1 MLRHLR
7 FVLITV
13 SLFSQGNDQLL
24 YSQTSDFIEGKIIN
38 SSTSRPVP
46 FATIKLKNN
55 QLGVYANADGDF
67 RISRNTDFQE
77 DSLIITCI
85 GFKQISVAYK
95 DLSEIKVNWMILT
108 PIVYGLQEVKITAS
122 RRRMSPLAMIRRAIR
137 NIENNYPDKPFNV
150 IGYYRDYQKKD
161 SSYIN
166 LNEAIVQTFDNGFST
181 VSTSDKYRLLDFRKN
196 TDFPRMNVTPYYDV
210 LGDFEFNNTK
220 KTIPNAVLGDQ
231 YGNELFILMVHD
243 AIRNFNI
250 RSFSFV
256 EVLSKDFTYNH
267 IFSEPVTVLN
277 NNIILSKISF
287 TGRPSVTGES
297 LKISG
302 AIYIQPKDYSI
313 HKLEY
318 SSYSMSKKE
327 EPKQIYNI
335 DIEYGYNNT
344 DGSKMCLKY
353 ISFNNLF
360 KLTDTTDNSY
370 FRVLSSYV
378 DTSQNIKA
386 TVIVKFNNK
395 IDRKS
400 GIRRENYS
408 IKAGKREVKISSMQ
422 VVGKTL
428 YLRFKREVVN
438 RKEKKYLIMI
448 KDVKDVDGNV
458 VNKLKKTEFYQ
469 YREFFVQDYNK
480 TLPYLDSCFI
490 QFLPLEQNCISKF
503 SGNFNYW
510 MNTPENI
517 KHIK

>member
-1 MLRHLR
+1 MLPAKI
-7 FVLITV
+7 FAIIIFS
-13 SLFSQGNDQLL
+13 SLFLA
-24 YSQTSDFIEGKIIN
+24 YSQIVFPQTPDFLEGKVIN
-38 SSTSRPVP
+38 STTSKPVP
-46 FATIKLKNN
+46 FATIKLKTN

-67 RISRNTDFQE
+67 RISRNIDFQK
-77 DSLIITCI
+77 DSLIISCI
-85 GFKQISVAYK
+85 GYKQTALAYK
-95 DLSEIKVNWMILT
+95 DLSEISVNRIILT
-108 PIVYGLQEVKITAS
+108 PILYGLQEVKITAS
-122 RRRMSPLAMIRRAIR
+122 RRKVSPLVMIRRAIR
-137 NIENNYPDKPFNV
+137 NIENNYPDKPFNF

-161 SSYIN
+161 SNYIN

-181 VSTSDKYRLLDFRKN
+181 ESVSDRYRLLDFRKN
-196 TDFPRMNVTPYYDV
+196 NDFARMNITPYYDL
-210 LGDFEFNNTK
+210 LGDNEFNNTK

-231 YGNELFILMVHD
+231 FGNELFVLMVHD

-256 EVLSKDFTYNH
+256 EVLSNDFIYNH

-277 NNIILSKISF
+277 NNILLSKISF
-287 TGRPSVTGES
+287 IGRPIVTGDS
-297 LKISG
+297 LGISG
-302 AIYIQPKDYSI
+302 AIYIQPRDYSI

-318 SSYSMSKKE
+318 SSYHLAKKK
-327 EPKQIYNI
+327 EPKQLYNI

-360 KLTDTTDNSY
+360 KLTDTTDYTY

-378 DTSQNIKA
+378 DTSQNIKPA
-386 TVIVKFNNK
+386 VIVKFNNK

-400 GIRRENYS
+400 ASRRENYS
-408 IKAGKREVKISSMQ
+408 IKAGKREVKISSIQ
-422 VVGKTL
+422 VVGNTL
-428 YLRFKREVVN
+428 YLRFKKEDVSKEEN
-438 RKEKKYLIMI
+438 RLQIVI

-458 VNKLKKTEFYQ
+458 VNLWKKREMYQ

-480 TLPYLDSCFI
+480 VLPYMDSCFI
-490 QFLPLEQNCISKF
+490 QFLPLDQNCISKF

-517 KHIK
+517 KKIK